1 MVFAYRCACRRSYIY
16 IYIYI
21 YIYVYI
27 FTYRFGDD
35 YIQDMTHMGV
45 VVFLFD
51 SPGLEAD
58 VIVAQKT
65 VAYFFFLYLIFKSL
79 GWNPNLARFSGN
91 GLGNACRVVL
101 QTKVLERS
109 CCGISRKQIK

>member
-1 MVFAYRCACRRSYIY
+1 MYIY
-16 IYIYI
+16 ICI
-21 YIYVYI
+21 VT
-27 FTYRFGDD
+27 FRFGDD
-35 YIQDMTHMGV
+35 YIQDMTHMVV

-65 VAYFFFLYLIFKSL
+65 VAYFFFLYLIFKSS
-79 GWNPNLARFSGN
+79 GWSPNLARFSGN
-91 GLGNACRVVL
+91 GLGNARGVVL

-109 CCGISRKQIK
+109 CRTE